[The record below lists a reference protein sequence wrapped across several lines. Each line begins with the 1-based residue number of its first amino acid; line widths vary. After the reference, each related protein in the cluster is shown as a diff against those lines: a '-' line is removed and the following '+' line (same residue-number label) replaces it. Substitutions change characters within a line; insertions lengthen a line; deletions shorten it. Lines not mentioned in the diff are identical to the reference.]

1 MVKTK
6 QGLLL
11 VQWQIKAK
19 EGGVCTKCKT
29 IVPKLT
35 VDHIIP
41 INIIDMLDRTGVAKF
56 MDEENFE
63 YLCYPCNLFKG
74 GKIDITHP
82 KTKELLIKLL
92 KNI

>member
-41 INIIDMLDRTGVAKF
+41 INIIDMLDRKRIAFIRSLV
-56 MDEENFE
+56 MFE
-63 YLCYPCNLFKG
+63 PCYYTT
-74 GKIDITHP
+74 DRM
-82 KTKELLIKLL
+82 
-92 KNI
+92 